1 MPTMPKRLPR
11 IDVVGWL
18 RPFSAWMKQML
29 ATRYSSVTRFRL
41 TSVSPA
47 GAATAFGLSFF
58 LNISSIRRVTRKP
71 PKTLTAASAT
81 ASTPIALPS
90 GVSVSAAASIAP
102 TMTIAEIALV
112 TAISGVCSAGVT
124 VQTTW

>member
-1 MPTMPKRLPR
+1 M
-11 IDVVGWL
+11 
-18 RPFSAWMKQML
+18 
-29 ATRYSSVTRFRL
+29 
-41 TSVSPA
+41 
-47 GAATAFGLSFF
+47 ATAFFSFF

-71 PKTLTAASAT
+71 PNTLTAASAT
-81 ASTPIALPS
+81 ASTPIVLPS
-90 GVSVSAAASIAP
+90 VVSVSAAASIAP

>member
-1 MPTMPKRLPR
+1 M
-11 IDVVGWL
+11 
-18 RPFSAWMKQML
+18 
-29 ATRYSSVTRFRL
+29 
-41 TSVSPA
+41 
-47 GAATAFGLSFF
+47 SFF

-71 PKTLTAASAT
+71 PNTFTAASAT
-81 ASTPIALPS
+81 ASTPMVLPS
-90 GVSVSAAASIAP
+90 GVSVNAAASMAP